1 MTLPARKN
9 GHRRMQ
15 FGLFFFSSS
24 EAAAEGDRYRL
35 LFESA
40 KFADEHGF
48 SSVWIPERHFT
59 KEGGLY
65 PNPSLL
71 QAALARETRR
81 IHLRAGSVVLP
92 LHHPVRAAEEWAV
105 VDNLSGGRVGV
116 SFASGWH
123 PHDFVFAPE
132 KYAARHEEMY
142 RSIETVRRLWK
153 GETVRV
159 AGVGGAEVEVKIYPA
174 PLQKEIPIWIT
185 AAGSPQTCASAGH
198 LGANLLTHLFNQS
211 HEELA
216 EKIKVYREAL
226 ASAGRDPR
234 DYRVTVAVP
243 AFVWGEDAA
252 LRGEVLRAF
261 NGYVKSASYLLKAFA
276 QNRGVQLDVD
286 KLPPQELD
294 DYAQWIC
301 DRLVDQKRVLFGT
314 AEECLAGVAELS
326 AVGVDEIICQLDF
339 GVETGLVLGSLPGLH
354 RLTELCTPEALLRH
368 KAAAEAGPVVA
379 RDEAHG
385 RAASLSSMT
394 PVDETFDDAGAVD
407 DPAGIRVR
415 CAEELGGPELYA
427 RLAGHGA
434 QVDEENRCI
443 EQLWRRDGEAL
454 ALVRLPAALEWEA
467 EAYQVH
473 PVLLDACLQVLCGAL
488 PGGVTENGAEL
499 PCVPAG
505 LRRLKVHGATPK
517 QVWSHALW
525 RASADGEAAG
535 DVRVLGE
542 RGELLIEALGLR
554 LRPAGTFELTR
565 PEAHTADASETAA
578 GVGPGASAEANS
590 SPTRDTLL
598 SAGPEERRLLLEA
611 YLCEQVARVLEMP
624 ASKVDVHQPINSIGL
639 DSLMAIQLKNRVE
652 GELRASVPV
661 GTFLRGACVAELA
674 GQLLPQLLAEAPA
687 PAAAGPRDGVTVHPL
702 SKGQHA
708 LWFMEHLSSGDAS
721 YNTVEIA
728 LAVRGPLDAAALRR
742 SLQILIDRHASLRTV
757 YPLQDERPVQR
768 VLPRQEVDF
777 EEIDAAG
784 WAEGELSRR
793 MAEQARRPFD
803 LGRGPVLRASLFRRS
818 AAEHVLL
825 LAAHHIAVDFLSLEI
840 ILNEL
845 QAVYFAEREGRLAAL
860 PALTS
865 DYADYV
871 RWQAEMLEGP
881 EGERLWDYWQRQL
894 AGEPPALD
902 LPTDRPRPAVPSV
915 RGATHVFEVDAALTS
930 RLRALAKAEGV
941 TLYTV
946 LLSSLAVLLNRCT
959 GREDI
964 LVNSPT
970 ANRGRS
976 EFEGLVGYFA
986 NPVIMRANLSGDPTF
1001 GALLGRV
1008 HATVVGAL
1016 DHQHYPFPLLVEQ
1029 LRPTRDPG
1037 RVPFSEVVFNLDR
1050 LLKGGVIGA
1059 APAGEP
1065 APGEL
1070 AMWPLAIEQQ
1080 VSRYDLVLVMFEGE
1094 EFISSILQYKTDLFD
1109 APTMARMAGRLLALL
1124 ESATARPDARISS
1137 LGAPAESAR
1146 AAKGQANGG
1155 PRLRG
1160 ARRRA
1165 VNLSEMSLVKPSY
1178 LRPGG
1183 TFPLVL
1189 TPGVEHLDLA
1199 EWGRGNREYVES
1211 ELRKHGAILFRGFG
1225 EGSIEEFE
1233 RFALSLCDELFGEYG
1248 DLPREEVAGK
1258 IYGSTPYPPDQAI
1271 LMHNESSQMHCW
1283 PLKIW
1288 FYCLTPAAEGGETP
1302 VVDCR
1307 EVYRLLDPTLR
1318 ARFAE
1323 QGLVYVRN
1331 FTDGLD
1337 VSWQSFF
1344 RTTERAEVERL
1355 CRLMGMEF
1363 EWKADH
1369 GLRTRKRSPA
1379 VARHPKTGETVFFN
1393 QLQAHHDSCL
1403 EPDLRRSLLALF
1415 GREGLPRNVYYGD
1428 GSPIEDAVVEEIRE
1442 VYARAAV
1449 SFPWRRGDI
1458 LMLDNMLSA
1467 HGRNS
1472 FRGARKIMVTMGEM
1486 FPAESLQPVGEAV
1499 LV

>member
-1 MTLPARKN
+1 
-9 GHRRMQ
+9 MQ

-24 EAAAEGDRYRL
+24 EAVAEGDRYRL

-81 IHLRAGSVVLP
+81 IQLRAGSVVLP

-132 KYAARHEEMY
+132 KYANRHEEMY
-142 RSIETVRRLWK
+142 RGIETVRRLWR
-153 GETVRV
+153 GEAVEVT
-159 AGVGGAEVEVKIYPA
+159 GVGGAPVGVKIYPS
-174 PLQKEIPIWIT
+174 PLQKEIPVWVT
-185 AAGSPQTCASAGH
+185 AAGSPQTCAEAGRI
-198 LGANLLTHLFNQS
+198 GANLLTHLFNQS

-216 EKIKVYREAL
+216 GKIKVYREAL
-226 ASAGRDPR
+226 AAAGRDPH
-234 DYRVTVAVP
+234 DFTVTVAVP
-243 AFVWGEDAA
+243 AFVWGEDAG
-252 LRGEVLRAF
+252 LRADALRAF
-261 NGYVKSASYLLKAFA
+261 NGYIKSASYLLKAFA
-276 QNRGVQLDVD
+276 QHRGVQLDVD
-286 KLPPQELD
+286 RLPPQELD

-301 DRLVDQKRVLFGT
+301 DRLVDQQRVLFGT
-314 AEECLAGVAELS
+314 AEECLGGVAELS
-326 AVGVDEIICQLDF
+326 AAGVDEIICQLDF
-339 GVETGLVLGSLPGLH
+339 GVETGRVLESLPGLH

-368 KAAAEAGPVVA
+368 KAAAEAEPYVVRA
-379 RDEAHG
+379 ESES
-385 RAASLSSMT
+385 RAAAGER
-394 PVDETFDDAGAVD
+394 VEEDEL
-407 DPAGIRVR
+407 DPAAVRAR
-415 CAEELGGPELYA
+415 CAEELSGAEFYG
-427 RLAGHGA
+427 RLAAQGA
-434 QVDEENRCI
+434 QVEDEGRCV
-443 EQLWRRDGEAL
+443 EKLWRRDGEAL
-454 ALVRLPAALEWEA
+454 GLVRLPSSLEWEA
-467 EAYQVH
+467 EAFQVH
-473 PVLLDACLQVLCGAL
+473 PAFLDSCLQLLAEAV
-488 PGGVTENGAEL
+488 PGGLAAGVADA

-505 LRRLKVHGATPK
+505 LGRLKVHAAPPK
-517 QVWSHALW
+517 QVWGHARW
-525 RASADGEAAG
+525 RSSSDGEAVG
-535 DVRVLGE
+535 DVRVLDEG
-542 RGELLIEALGLR
+542 GALFIEALGLR
-554 LRPAGTFELTR
+554 LRAAARLELTATEQA
-565 PEAHTADASETAA
+565 PSADASVAEGTAA
-578 GVGPGASAEANS
+578 ASAAAS
-590 SPTRDTLL
+590 SPTRDALL
-598 SAGPEERRLLLEA
+598 AAGPDERRRLLEE
-611 YLCEQVARVLEMP
+611 YLRGQVARVLELP
-624 ASKVDVHQPINSIGL
+624 ASKVDVRQPINLIGL
-639 DSLMAIQLKNRVE
+639 DSLMAIQLKNRIE
-652 GELRASVPV
+652 GELRAAVPV
-661 GTFLRGACVAELA
+661 GAFLRGASVAELA
-674 GQLLPQLLAEAPA
+674 AQLLPQLRAEAPA
-687 PAAAGPRDGVTVHPL
+687 PAAAPAPDAEAVYPL

-708 LWFMEHLSSGDAS
+708 LWFMEHLASGDAS
-721 YNTVEIA
+721 YNTVEVA
-728 LAVRGPLDAAALRR
+728 LAVRGRLDAAALRR
-742 SLQILIDRHASLRTV
+742 SLQLLIDRHATLRTV
-757 YPLQDERPVQR
+757 YPLRDGRPVQR
-768 VLPRQEVDF
+768 VLAAQEVAF
-777 EEIDAAG
+777 EEIDAGG
-784 WAEGELSRR
+784 WDEGELSRR
-793 MAEQARRPFD
+793 MAGQARRPFD

-818 AAEHVLL
+818 ETEHVLL

-845 QAVYFAEREGRLAAL
+845 QAVYFAEREGRRAAL
-860 PALTS
+860 APLRTE
-865 DYADYV
+865 YTDYV
-871 RWQAEMLEGP
+871 RWQAEMLAGP

-894 AGEPPALD
+894 AGEPAELN
-902 LPTDRPRPAVPSV
+902 LPTDRPRPAAPTV
-915 RGATHVFEVDAALTS
+915 RGATHVFEVNAALTS

-946 LLSSLAVLLNRCT
+946 LLSALSVLLNRYT
-959 GREDI
+959 GREDVI
-964 LVNSPT
+964 VNSPT

-976 EFEGLVGYFA
+976 EFENLVGYFA

-1001 GALLGRV
+1001 GELLKRV
-1008 HATVVGAL
+1008 HAAVIGAL

-1029 LRPTRDPG
+1029 LQPTRDPG

-1059 APAGEP
+1059 APPAEQEP
-1065 APGEL
+1065 GGL
-1070 AMWPLAIEQQ
+1070 AMWPVPIEQQ

-1094 EFISSILQYKTDLFD
+1094 EHISSILQYKTDLFD
-1109 APTMARMAGRLLALL
+1109 AATMARMAGRLLSLL
-1124 ESATARPDARISS
+1124 ESAAERPAEHVSR
-1137 LGAPAESAR
+1137 LEAPAEAAR
-1146 AAKGQANGG
+1146 PQGAQAAAG

-1165 VNLSEMSLVKPSY
+1165 VNLSQMSLVETGY
-1178 LRPGG
+1178 LQPGG
-1183 TFPLVL
+1183 AFPLVL

-1199 EWGRGNREYVES
+1199 EWGRANRDYLEA
-1211 ELRKHGAILFRGFG
+1211 ELLKHGAILFRGFG
-1225 EGSIEEFE
+1225 AGSAGEFE

-1258 IYGSTPYPPDQAI
+1258 VYSSTPYPADQPI

-1307 EVYRLLDPTLR
+1307 EVYRLLDPAVR

-1323 QGLVYVRN
+1323 QGLLYVRN

-1344 RTTERAEVERL
+1344 RTTERTEVERL
-1355 CRLMGMEF
+1355 CRAMNMEY

-1369 GLRTRKRSPA
+1369 GLRTRKHAPA
-1379 VARHPKTGETVFFN
+1379 VARHPKTGEAVFFN

-1403 EPDLRRSLLALF
+1403 DPELRRSLLALF

-1428 GSPIEDAVVEEIRE
+1428 GSPIEDEVVAGLREI
-1442 VYARAAV
+1442 YARAAV
-1449 SFPWRRGDI
+1449 AFPWRRGDI
-1458 LMLDNMLSA
+1458 MMLDNMLSA

-1472 FRGARKIMVTMGEM
+1472 FKGARKIMVTMGEM
-1486 FPAESLQPVGEAV
+1486 FSAESLQTAGEAV